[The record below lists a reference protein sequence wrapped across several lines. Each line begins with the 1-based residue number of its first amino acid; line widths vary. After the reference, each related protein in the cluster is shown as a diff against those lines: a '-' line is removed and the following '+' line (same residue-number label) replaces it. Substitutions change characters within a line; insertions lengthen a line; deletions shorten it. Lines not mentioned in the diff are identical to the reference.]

1 MNSNGS
7 TRRDFLR
14 RTGSG
19 AAGVLGASGLAPWAR
34 SDAGADVAPRASSV
48 VWEKP
53 RETPVVHACDIC
65 VVGGSCTGLF
75 AAVRAARLGADV
87 ALSESNGLFG
97 GVATA
102 ASVNIWHCRYD
113 TIGEKEIIGGLTIEL
128 IDRRVD
134 ADRGAFGA
142 IRVMVNCNQL
152 GEAAGT
158 ACWLALQNRSGATD
172 IDVKALRRTLAAGGS
187 VVL

>member
-1 MNSNGS
+1 M
-7 TRRDFLR
+7 
-14 RTGSG
+14 
-19 AAGVLGASGLAPWAR
+19 
-34 SDAGADVAPRASSV
+34 
-48 VWEKP
+48 
-53 RETPVVHACDIC
+53 
-65 VVGGSCTGLF
+65 F

-187 VVL
+187 VVF